1 MERRSTEIDQA
12 NQNGSQVRKVGL
24 PPPVKRGEDMETEIN
39 IIDADKIGSATSPL
53 NLGRTVAVVPSSRI
67 PRAGDVVV
75 VSALTDSATYNM
87 LELPTGRLAKINPGD
102 VLIGVLGRRRALKG
116 FVGDVPATVNAG
128 DQLHLLNMGGVI
140 GSCTGHHSSLSDAI
154 QVEVI
159 GLASDEHGRVLNI
172 ADAALPLRTS
182 LGETAPL
189 VIIAG
194 TCMNSGKTYAAT
206 ELIKQATRA
215 GLQVAAAKLSGI
227 ACLRDTLNMADHGAT
242 AIASFLD
249 CGLPSTVGATDLAS
263 VAKTIISRLNESSPD
278 LIVIELGDG
287 LLGGYSVESVFA
299 DKELRGATAGLV
311 FCATDYVGAWGG
323 IQLLRQRGIEIDA
336 MAGSVTDS
344 QMGEDFIESE
354 FGVPAANARR
364 NGARLFKLLEP
375 KVAAFGIRVSS
386 SESVISQDDNLEK
399 SEVPVGGLR

>member
-1 MERRSTEIDQA
+1 
-12 NQNGSQVRKVGL
+12 
-24 PPPVKRGEDMETEIN
+24 METNIH

-53 NLGRTVAVVPSSRI
+53 NLSRTNAVIPFSSA
-67 PRAGDVVV
+67 PQAGDVVV
-75 VSALTDSATYNM
+75 VRALTDSATYNM

-154 QVEVI
+154 QLEVI
-159 GLASDEHGRVLNI
+159 GLASDEQGRVLNI
-172 ADAALPLRTS
+172 ADAALPPQTT

-189 VIIAG
+189 VLIAG

-215 GLQVAAAKLSGI
+215 GLRVAAAKLSGI
-227 ACLRDTLNMADHGAT
+227 ACLRDTLNMADHGAI

-249 CGLPSTVGATDLAS
+249 CGLPSTVGAKNLAS
-263 VAKTIISRLNESSPD
+263 VAKTIVSRLNESSPD

-287 LLGGYSVESVFA
+287 LLGGYSVDSVF
-299 DKELRGATAGLV
+299 DDVELREATAGLV
-311 FCATDYVGAWGG
+311 FCASDYVGAWGG
-323 IQLLRQRGIEIDA
+323 IELLRRRGIEIDVI
-336 MAGSVTDS
+336 AGSVTDS
-344 QMGEDFIESE
+344 QMGQDFIERE

-364 NGARLFKLLEP
+364 NGAQLFQLIKTKLE
-375 KVAAFGIRVSS
+375 AATV
-386 SESVISQDDNLEK
+386 NA
-399 SEVPVGGLR
+399 